1 MPAWKEK
8 LHPERFQGMSPKMA
22 AIVGYICDENYTD
35 PAINELVVTSD
46 GFVLIEHVG
55 EIGANTMMG
64 EESDL
69 LRNWRNLL
77 DAAGLTP
84 EERTEADAAYDSHVH
99 SFRVV

>member
-46 GFVLIEHVG
+46 GFVLVEHVG

-64 EESDL
+64 EESEL

-84 EERTEADAAYDSHVH
+84 QERTEADAAYDSHVH
-99 SFRVV
+99 SFRVA